1 MIRIL
6 RKTQEGNK
14 KGHQEGGQAIDLHRN
29 TSTWSARPLH
39 RLRGFFACDS
49 LNVSSYYER
58 RASHELSARTGRPS
72 ALHSFLLT
80 FAIVISSR
88 ASRFVVRG
96 RHSADR
102 AAI

>member
-58 RASHELSARTGRPS
+58 RASHELSARTGRPF
-72 ALHSFLLT
+72 ALHSL
-80 FAIVISSR
+80 SSNLR
-88 ASRFVVRG
+88 D
-96 RHSADR
+96 RHFEPSKPICGPR
-102 AAI
+102 QTLC